1 MEGTDMGYENEMKI
15 EFDSR
20 SCNEGFIRVA
30 VSAFMTQLN
39 PTLEEVAD
47 VKTAVSEAVTNCIVH
62 AYDGKVEKITVSC
75 HIEGNALCLSVKDTG
90 CGIPDIEKAMEPL
103 FTTRPEMERSG
114 MGFAFMEAFMDE
126 VHVESTPGTWN
137 HGFHAKGDRMEQ
149 TLALIERSHKGDKD
163 ARNILA
169 QQNMGLVYTVA
180 RRFNGRGC
188 EMEDLIQIGSIG
200 LLKAIDK
207 FDLSYDVR
215 FSTYAVP
222 MIAGEIKRFLRDD
235 GMIKVSRSLKEMAV
249 KVCMTREKL
258 EKDYG
263 REPTLEEVSE
273 EIGAT
278 REEIVM
284 AMESASEVE
293 SLHKTIYQGDGN
305 AISLMDGIK
314 EEKDASEELLD
325 HMLLNSLLGTLEEK
339 ERDLLRLRYFEDLTQ
354 VQVAKQLDMTQVQVS
369 RMEKKILGKLRERL

>member
-1 MEGTDMGYENEMKI
+1 M
-15 EFDSR
+15 
-20 SCNEGFIRVA
+20 
-30 VSAFMTQLN
+30 
-39 PTLEEVAD
+39 
-47 VKTAVSEAVTNCIVH
+47 
-62 AYDGKVEKITVSC
+62 
-75 HIEGNALCLSVKDTG
+75 
-90 CGIPDIEKAMEPL
+90 
-103 FTTRPEMERSG
+103 
-114 MGFAFMEAFMDE
+114 
-126 VHVESTPGTWN
+126 N
-137 HGFHAKGDRMEQ
+137 HTKE
-149 TLALIERSHKGDKD
+149 LIERAHRGDEK
-163 ARNILA
+163 ARETLVLE
-169 QQNMGLVYTVA
+169 NMGLIGSIV
-180 RRFNGRGC
+180 RRFAGRGY
-188 EMEDLIQIGSIG
+188 EQEDLFQIGSIG
-200 LLKAIDK
+200 LIKAVDK
-207 FDLSYDVR
+207 FDTAFDVK

-222 MIAGEIKRFLRDD
+222 MITGEIKRFLRDD

-369 RMEKKILGKLRERL
+369 RMEKKILGKLIKK